1 MKIKKILTTSLAVI
15 IGVLLNT
22 SAAAQTTKEEYRI
35 KIIKEENGKKQM
47 IDTVFSNKADFEAFH
62 KANVSN
68 HEYYDMLTHK
78 MINGKKKDYP
88 AMGKKKD
95 CPFSKYK
102 YDSLSG
108 KHMKVIKIEMDE
120 DDMVGD
126 KLEKIYNAEDG
137 KEILKVLNIDIDS
150 IIGDKEG
157 TIKVVSIYS
166 RIEVKDAPLSV
177 VENSTHPQMKS
188 AAKDK
193 KLVLKGVNVY
203 PNPSNG
209 KVFLDIETGQPG
221 EIELLVTDLQG
232 KEIFSD
238 KFYNDSPKL
247 MQRNINI
254 DGHSSGV
261 YLLKI
266 TSQGKSV
273 VKKLIFE

>member
-1 MKIKKILTTSLAVI
+1 MKIKKILTISLAVI

-62 KANVSN
+62 KANVTN

-95 CPFSKYK
+95 CPFSKHK